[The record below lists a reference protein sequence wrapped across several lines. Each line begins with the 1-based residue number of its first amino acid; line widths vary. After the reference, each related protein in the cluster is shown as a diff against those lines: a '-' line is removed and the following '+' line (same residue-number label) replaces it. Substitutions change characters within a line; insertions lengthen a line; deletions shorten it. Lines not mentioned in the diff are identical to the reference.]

1 MAMEE
6 QLAKSL
12 AAGDVRKKL
21 VLDDILPQVYDELHR
36 LAGSYMYQERGNHTL
51 QPTALVNEAYL
62 RLSSQHSVDFSNRAQ
77 VIGVAAQMMRRILR
91 SYDDRR
97 DAEKRGGDVTL
108 VRLDDSPEPSAA
120 PAVVFNEVD
129 EVLNRLAEMNERTA
143 KIVELRIFGGMT
155 VEETAEFLEISVAT
169 VYRDW
174 QTGKLW
180 LAAELKSRRAT
191 SR

>member
-1 MAMEE
+1 MEE

-12 AAGDVRKKL
+12 AGVGDGKKL
-21 VLDDILPQVYDELHR
+21 SLDAVLPQIYEELHR
-36 LAGSYMYQERGNHTL
+36 LAAAYMYQERSHHTL

-62 RLSSQHSVDFSNRAQ
+62 RLASQHSVDFSNRAQ

-91 SYDDRR
+91 SYDERR

-108 VRLDDSPEPSAA
+108 VQLDDAPEPSAA
-120 PAVVFNEVD
+120 PAVLFNDVD
-129 EVLNRLAEMNERTA
+129 DVLNRLAEMDERMA
-143 KIVELRIFGGMT
+143 KVVELRIFGGMT
-155 VEETAEFLEISVAT
+155 VEETAAFLEISVAT

-174 QTGKLW
+174 QAGKLW
-180 LAAELKSRRAT
+180 LAAELKSKRAA

>member
-1 MAMEE
+1 MEE
-6 QLAKSL
+6 ELAKSL
-12 AAGDVRKKL
+12 AGVDTGKKL
-21 VLDDILPQVYDELHR
+21 SLDAVLPQVYDELHR
-36 LAGSYMYQERGNHTL
+36 LAGIYMYQERGDHTL

-62 RLSSQHSVDFSNRAQ
+62 RLASQHSVDFSNRAQ

-97 DAEKRGGDVTL
+97 DAEKRGGSVTL

-120 PAVVFNEVD
+120 PLVMFNEVD
-129 EVLNRLAEMNERTA
+129 EVLNRLAEMDERQA

-155 VEETAEFLEISVAT
+155 VEETAQFLNISVAT

-174 QTGKLW
+174 LSGKLW
-180 LAAELKSRRAT
+180 LTAELKSMRTT

>member
-1 MAMEE
+1 MEQE
-6 QLAKSL
+6 LAKSL
-12 AAGDVRKKL
+12 AGIDPRKKL
-21 VLDDILPQVYDELHR
+21 SLDDVLPQVYDELHR

-62 RLSSQHSVDFSNRAQ
+62 RLSTQHSVDFTNRAQ

-120 PAVVFNEVD
+120 PAVIFNEVD
-129 EVLNRLAEMNERTA
+129 EVLNRLAEMDERMA

-155 VEETAEFLEISVAT
+155 VEETAEFLGISVAT

-174 QTGKLW
+174 QAGKLW
-180 LAAELKSRRAT
+180 LAAELKTKRTTGR
-191 SR
+191 